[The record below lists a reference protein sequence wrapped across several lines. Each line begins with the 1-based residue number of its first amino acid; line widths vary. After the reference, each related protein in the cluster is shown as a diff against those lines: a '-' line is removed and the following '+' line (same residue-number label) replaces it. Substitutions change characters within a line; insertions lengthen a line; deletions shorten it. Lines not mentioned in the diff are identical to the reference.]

1 MVRNGTGGKR
11 KTEQNSMSGKKR
23 EMDGRQELST
33 AARLKKN
40 NNNVS
45 SRAGASTWSQTT
57 IWERPRDEASAM
69 TSPPPTFVQQVG
81 DVGLILVAHP
91 DLALVGQQGLLLGVV
106 HQRVEEGIL
115 GEPARKGGHL
125 DFRLG
130 FTISRE
136 RST

>member
-1 MVRNGTGGKR
+1 
-11 KTEQNSMSGKKR
+11 
-23 EMDGRQELST
+23 
-33 AARLKKN
+33 
-40 NNNVS
+40 
-45 SRAGASTWSQTT
+45 
-57 IWERPRDEASAM
+57 M

-130 FTISRE
+130 FTTTRE